1 MPFPNFILTQGEE
14 GKEKSFFSTIFF
26 FFNAMVT
33 EQKLLVVALSEGA
46 QKQTHYSITIF

>member
-14 GKEKSFFSTIFF
+14 GKEKSFFSTFF

-33 EQKLLVVALSEGA
+33 EQKLLVVALSEDA